1 MRLRGHFMAGTKQ
14 PRPELKQMEGRD
26 QKESRRLEGFQDLGM
41 EAGSEEL
48 AEHHEISQGLVRR
61 G

>member
-1 MRLRGHFMAGTKQ
+1 MAGTKQ